1 MYKPDELDW
10 KIIAILKEEY
20 QSNNA
25 VARQLGIS
33 EGTVRQRLKRLK
45 EADILRIRAQIN
57 PEVLADQQLSL
68 IGISIRESCFLKD
81 RVEEIAALSN
91 VLSASITSGR
101 YDIIAEVLTDSNHGM
116 VEFLTNELSTVKGIG
131 STESFV
137 ILRSFKKYV

>member
-10 KIIAILKEEY
+10 KIIEILKEED

-57 PEVLADQQLSL
+57 PEVLANQQLAMV
-68 IGISIRESCFLKD
+68 GISLQESCFLKE
-81 RVEEIAALSN
+81 RVEDIAALPS

-101 YDIIAEVLTDSNHGM
+101 FDIIAEVLSESNHGL
-116 VEFLTNELSTVKGIG
+116 VDFLTHQLSEVKGIRT
-131 STESFV
+131 TETFV
-137 ILRSFKKYV
+137 ILKSLKKYV